1 MSSSNKG
8 LGKGFGSLLP
18 DDFDQS
24 MLLDKHDRIQ
34 KVLVTEI
41 SADPNQPRRAF
52 DEDLLNGLAESIKR
66 HGILQ
71 PLVVTGKAGAYTIV
85 AGERRFRAAQKAGL
99 DRVPV
104 LVRSLEELERLEIG
118 LVENVQRVD
127 LNPLE
132 QAISI
137 VRLHEQFNIS
147 YEEIAKRLGKANTT
161 IINSA
166 RLVQLPDFAR
176 NALVE
181 GRISEGHARSILA
194 LKSVDDQQDLLDNIE
209 QHGWSVRRAEQ
220 YAAETKLAQS
230 SKKQNKLAAK
240 TKVNEQ
246 LSSSLSTKWG
256 FKISVAEKGKGG
268 RIALSF
274 KTQEQLEHF
283 VDLLQKQSPRD

>member
-1 MSSSNKG
+1 MSNNKG

-34 KVLVTEI
+34 KVLVAEVK
-41 SADPNQPRRAF
+41 ADPSQPRRAF
-52 DEDLLNGLAESIKR
+52 DEDLLNELAQSIKR

-71 PLVVTGKAGAYTIV
+71 PLVVTGKPGAYMIV

-161 IINSA
+161 IINIA

-176 NALVE
+176 QALVE
-181 GRISEGHARSILA
+181 GKISEGHARSILA
-194 LKSVDDQQDLLDNIE
+194 LKNVEDQQDLLNNIE

-246 LSSSLSTKWG
+246 LSSRLSTKWG

-274 KTQEQLEHF
+274 KTQEQLQHF
-283 VDLLQKQSPRD
+283 VELLQKQSPKS